1 MPREKKGAREPPVNP
16 GVNPAVEHTTPD
28 RSLPFPVVAIGASAG
43 GIEAITAL
51 LKALR
56 HDTGMAFVVVQHLS
70 PAHASILSE
79 ILARATRM
87 TVAEAKH
94 DAEVEP
100 DHVYVIPPGKDLLLG
115 NRVLK
120 LAPRAE
126 LRGQSRPIDHFMRSL
141 AEEQGHKAIGVVL
154 SGTANDGTLGLE
166 EIKAAGGITF
176 AQDSTAEQESM
187 PRSAV
192 ATGAVDFVLPPDEIA
207 KELGRIASH
216 PYVAPSD
223 TDPAAANEPAFA
235 RVLEALRQ
243 ATGVDFFNYKRNT
256 LHRRITRRMVL
267 HKLDGLREYV
277 KFLQANPREVEAL
290 YQDVL
295 INVTSFF
302 RNPEAYEA
310 LKTVVFP
317 KLVAGRNPHEP
328 VRVWALGCSTGEEAY
343 SLAMCFTEFAE
354 AGAVRQPMQIF
365 ATDVN
370 GTGIDRARAAVYPK
384 GIIQD
389 VSPERLR
396 RFFVE
401 ADGSY
406 RVAKQI
412 RDMCVFARQNALS
425 DPPFSRLDLVA
436 CRNLLIYLEPA
447 LQQRLIPLL
456 HYALR
461 PEGFLWLGGSE
472 TIGLH
477 RDLFELT
484 DTKHKIYLRK
494 PSKGAPALRVPARR
508 AREEAQAERGGAAPA
523 REIPASDPL
532 KDADRML
539 LARYAPAGVLVDGDL
554 EVLQFRGD
562 TGPYLTPAPG
572 RASLSLIKM
581 LREGLLVPVR
591 AALTRARREKA
602 TVREEGLRVRSNGG
616 WREVDVVVLPVRHG
630 INENGAYLVLFEE
643 SAQRAEAR
651 ARAYAAEASAAADR
665 APRHDE
671 TSSKENA
678 RLRQELEATREYLQ
692 SVIEQQEAAN
702 EELQSANEET
712 QSANEELQSIN
723 EELETSK
730 EEIQSANEE
739 LATVNDELQ
748 NRNLELSHSN
758 NDLLNL
764 LASVNMGIVM
774 LGPDL
779 RIRRFTAP
787 AEKLLNLIQADVGRP
802 LRDLKLGLEVPGL
815 EAMIVDVI
823 ETVAT
828 RELEVQDRNGR
839 WHLLRVRP
847 YRTSDNKIE
856 GAVLVLVD
864 IDGLKRAEQSLRES
878 EQRFEVLANSAP
890 GLIWVND
897 LDGSTFVNRAF
908 EQFTGATENDIRR
921 QGIAAF
927 VHSDERQ
934 AYSESYAQAT
944 GARRRFETRARLRRA
959 DGTYRWMKVIATP
972 RFIEGERLVGYAG
985 SAVDVTDLSVGGKA

>member
-1 MPREKKGAREPPVNP
+1 
-16 GVNPAVEHTTPD
+16 
-28 RSLPFPVVAIGASAG
+28 
-43 GIEAITAL
+43 
-51 LKALR
+51 
-56 HDTGMAFVVVQHLS
+56 
-70 PAHASILSE
+70 
-79 ILARATRM
+79 
-87 TVAEAKH
+87 
-94 DAEVEP
+94 
-100 DHVYVIPPGKDLLLG
+100 
-115 NRVLK
+115 
-120 LAPRAE
+120 
-126 LRGQSRPIDHFMRSL
+126 
-141 AEEQGHKAIGVVL
+141 
-154 SGTANDGTLGLE
+154 
-166 EIKAAGGITF
+166 
-176 AQDSTAEQESM
+176 
-187 PRSAV
+187 
-192 ATGAVDFVLPPDEIA
+192 
-207 KELGRIASH
+207 
-216 PYVAPSD
+216 
-223 TDPAAANEPAFA
+223 
-235 RVLEALRQ
+235 
-243 ATGVDFFNYKRNT
+243 
-256 LHRRITRRMVL
+256 
-267 HKLDGLREYV
+267 
-277 KFLQANPREVEAL
+277 
-290 YQDVL
+290 
-295 INVTSFF
+295 
-302 RNPEAYEA
+302 
-310 LKTVVFP
+310 
-317 KLVAGRNPHEP
+317 
-328 VRVWALGCSTGEEAY
+328 
-343 SLAMCFTEFAE
+343 
-354 AGAVRQPMQIF
+354 
-365 ATDVN
+365 
-370 GTGIDRARAAVYPK
+370 
-384 GIIQD
+384 
-389 VSPERLR
+389 
-396 RFFVE
+396 
-401 ADGSY
+401 
-406 RVAKQI
+406 
-412 RDMCVFARQNALS
+412 
-425 DPPFSRLDLVA
+425 
-436 CRNLLIYLEPA
+436 
-447 LQQRLIPLL
+447 
-456 HYALR
+456 
-461 PEGFLWLGGSE
+461 
-472 TIGLH
+472 
-477 RDLFELT
+477 
-484 DTKHKIYLRK
+484 
-494 PSKGAPALRVPARR
+494 
-508 AREEAQAERGGAAPA
+508 
-523 REIPASDPL
+523 
-532 KDADRML
+532 
-539 LARYAPAGVLVDGDL
+539 VLVDGDL

-878 EQRFEVLANSAP
+878 EERFEVLANSAP